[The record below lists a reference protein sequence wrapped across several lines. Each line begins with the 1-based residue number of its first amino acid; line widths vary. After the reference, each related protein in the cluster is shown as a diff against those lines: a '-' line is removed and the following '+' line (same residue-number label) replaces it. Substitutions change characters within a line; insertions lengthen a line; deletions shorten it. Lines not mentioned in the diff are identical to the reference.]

1 MTLQLTPVQVL
12 AVVGALLVLIGV
24 WRASARASRK
34 AAETARTGARLVSL
48 TGRVVATAGVIVLG
62 QWLVITQGGSST
74 ALFTVLGIPAALAA
88 YTLTKALTVTTPEP
102 PHHRSR
108 KR

>member
-12 AVVGALLVLIGV
+12 AVVGALLVLVGV

-48 TGRVVATAGVIVLG
+48 TGRVVATAGAIVLV
-62 QWLVITQGGSST
+62 QWLVITHSGGGT
-74 ALFTVLGIPAALAA
+74 ALFTVLGIPAVLAS
-88 YTLTKALTVTTPEP
+88 YTLTKALTVTTSEP